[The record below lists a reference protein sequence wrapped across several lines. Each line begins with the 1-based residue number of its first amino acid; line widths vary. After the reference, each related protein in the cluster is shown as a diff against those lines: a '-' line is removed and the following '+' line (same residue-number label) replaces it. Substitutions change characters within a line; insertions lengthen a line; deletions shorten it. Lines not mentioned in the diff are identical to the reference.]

1 MYLSPRISSVRALAA
16 MFAWL
21 AAFAAL
27 CFGTG
32 LLRRG
37 FEFVLWQLYRLF
49 IEKAT
54 A

>member
-1 MYLSPRISSVRALAA
+1 MYLSPQISRVRALTV
-16 MFAWL
+16 MLAWL
-21 AAFAAL
+21 AAFGAL

-49 IEKAT
+49 IEKGT